1 MRNIL
6 TLTNKEKKIKNKV
19 CRIKKVSY
27 LCRRNKNTNT
37 NT

>member
-6 TLTNKEKKIKNKV
+6 TLTNKEKNQNKV
-19 CRIKKVSY
+19 CRIKKMYY